1 MAYKD
6 KRDIALEIGFLLA
19 LVTVICISI
28 RARYCASSFPV
39 LKKDICRSL
48 FEEFCG
54 SKTSNS
60 PSRYLRNGERDKAR
74 GIFDF
79 TKVWIPSPLNLCSR
93 WDCYLARAKI
103 WQRNCEAVRRMG
115 RRRFEIPPARKPS
128 YGFLNGLITERGR
141 KFLIGWEKNTSI
153 KRFWRA
159 YMSPMGNVSNHN
171 ISKLC
176 CFLRD
181 VALMSTIEQG

>member
-1 MAYKD
+1 MRNEKFKRKIRRMAYKD

-54 SKTSNS
+54 SETSNS

-79 TKVWIPSPLNLCSR
+79 TKV
-93 WDCYLARAKI
+93 
-103 WQRNCEAVRRMG
+103 
-115 RRRFEIPPARKPS
+115 
-128 YGFLNGLITERGR
+128 
-141 KFLIGWEKNTSI
+141 
-153 KRFWRA
+153 
-159 YMSPMGNVSNHN
+159 
-171 ISKLC
+171 
-176 CFLRD
+176 
-181 VALMSTIEQG
+181 